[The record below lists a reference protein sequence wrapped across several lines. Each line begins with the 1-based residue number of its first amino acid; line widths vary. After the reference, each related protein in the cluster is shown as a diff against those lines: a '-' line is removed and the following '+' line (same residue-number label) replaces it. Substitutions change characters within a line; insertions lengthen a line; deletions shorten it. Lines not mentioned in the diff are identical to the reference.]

1 MPKKKNT
8 RPPFARHR
16 NAGPPRAPR
25 AVKEDESPMHRLGY
39 TAAGAGATA
48 LVGTFLAKQGWA
60 PKTVAGALAV
70 LGGGLAWKG
79 DSATIKSVGA
89 GTMSSAGGQ
98 LALMMLDEYGKPASP
113 TAIALAQPGKRLA
126 NVEGL
131 PPGALESAF
140 ERARAQVALV
150 GGQYTE

>member
-1 MPKKKNT
+1 MAKKKKT
-8 RPPFARHR
+8 KHTFARHR
-16 NAGPPRAPR
+16 NAGPPRASR
-25 AVKEDESPMHRLGY
+25 ATKDDPETPMHRLGY

-98 LALMMLDEYGKPASP
+98 LALMMLDEYGKPTPAP
-113 TAIALAQPGKRLA
+113 VTAGKRLA
-126 NVEGL
+126 NTDEL
-131 PPGALESAF
+131 PPGSLESAF
-140 ERARAQVALV
+140 ERARQQFALV